1 MKKPLLA
8 LLCLFSF
15 IAYGQE
21 NNVAFDGHTWEAP
34 YSLPAPKDWGI
45 ERFLVPPD
53 FAPAITYKGV
63 EDIRFAPGWAKQTSE
78 EYWSYA
84 FLWYLES
91 KPELTAASI
100 ERDLKAYYT
109 GLYKVNSDRALLA
122 GEPHFSVTAQF
133 KLTQATKHGL
143 VSLSGTITM
152 MDYMTRKP
160 ITLNCKVE
168 SKPCPETGK
177 EFVFFQLS
185 PQPFEHTIWKSL
197 GQLWQDFKCKK

>member
-1 MKKPLLA
+1 MNKLLLA
-8 LLCLFSF
+8 ILCLLCVASH
-15 IAYGQE
+15 AQE
-21 NNVAFDGHTWEAP
+21 FDGHKWEAP
-34 YSLPAPKDWGI
+34 YSLPTPDGWGI

-53 FAPAITYKGV
+53 FAPSITYKGV
-63 EDIRFAPGWAKQTSE
+63 EDIRFTPGWAKQTSD

-91 KPELTAASI
+91 KPDLTAASI
-100 ERDLKAYYT
+100 EKDLKAYYT

-122 GEPHFSVTAQF
+122 GEPSFSVTAQF

-143 VSLSGTITM
+143 VILTGTITM

-177 EFVFFQLS
+177 EFVFFALS
-185 PQPFEHTIWKSL
+185 PKPLEHSVWKSL
-197 GQLWQDFKCKK
+197 DQLWLDFKCKK